1 MGMHFK
7 LGVYEH
13 QSAGAI
19 QGVLDLLKQD
29 AQSILF
35 ERNPDNIE
43 KIKITA
49 YEPAFSI
56 IGDPDKRNPNNR
68 QSADHS
74 MVYIVANLMKKA
86 FVKYDKVME
95 SQGDIDELWKTLML
109 KPMDYGFHALKNE
122 TTRHLMEKVS

>member
-1 MGMHFK
+1 MLGTKGDDFSVMGMHFK

-43 KIKITA
+43 RIKITS

-56 IGDPDKRNPNNR
+56 IGDAEKRNPRNR
-68 QSADHS
+68 
-74 MVYIVANLMKKA
+74 
-86 FVKYDKVME
+86 
-95 SQGDIDELWKTLML
+95 
-109 KPMDYGFHALKNE
+109 
-122 TTRHLMEKVS
+122 